1 MTITKTVLGAVVL
14 ALLVTLPA
22 QAQLPQTLD
31 EMKAH
36 MDAVASHLALD
47 LGMSETELAAFWPQ
61 RVEKLGDLPPVV
73 ATINNPDRLNGLLGE
88 GAAFKKG
95 DFAALSPFAS
105 DLGKGYSVAFHGS
118 YGYGQDKSSPKLAK
132 DIGVEDFYGAVEK
145 AGLQTVG
152 GAGKSIPKFL
162 LATIVDPEV
171 FGAAFTGEGEVARGQ
186 LIVLK
191 PGEKGATA
199 YIGPAK
205 QPASR
210 RFIVSEGKVS
220 EIK

>member
-61 RVEKLGDLPPVV
+61 RVEKLADLPPVV
-73 ATINNPDRLNGLLGE
+73 ATINNPDRLNNLLG
-88 GAAFKKG
+88 GGSTFNKG
-95 DFAALSPFAS
+95 DFAALSPFES
-105 DLGKGYSVAFHGS
+105 DLGKGYGVTFFGKE
-118 YGYGQDKSSPKLAK
+118 YDKSSPKLMI
-132 DIGVEDFYGAVEK
+132 DVGVGNSFYGAMEK
-145 AGLQTVG
+145 TGLQAVG

-171 FGAAFTGEGEVARGQ
+171 FDAAFTGEGEVVRGQ
-186 LIVLK
+186 LVVLK
-191 PGEKGATA
+191 PGEKGTTA

-205 QPASR
+205 QPAPR